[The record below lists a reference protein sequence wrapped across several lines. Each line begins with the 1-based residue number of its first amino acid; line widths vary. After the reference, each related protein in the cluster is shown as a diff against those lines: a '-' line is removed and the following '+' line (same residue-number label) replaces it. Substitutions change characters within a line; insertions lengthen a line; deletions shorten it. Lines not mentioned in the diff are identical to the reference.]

1 MREVYGIDVS
11 ENNGELDWRAIA
23 DAGIEFAIVRA
34 SYGQTGRDELFQRNV
49 AEAHKYGLR
58 CGAYHYDYSLD
69 VDDAI
74 ANAINCREAI
84 DEAGVLLEMPVF
96 YDLEDADGWKRDRGF
111 DASDGVLLTNMS
123 EAFLLNIGLNSGI
136 YASYSWL
143 EIIDWKSLDCPIWN
157 AQWGKTDD
165 IRGYMWQYTEKADV
179 GGYILDGDIWYQP

>member
-1 MREVYGIDVS
+1 MRKVKGVDVS

-23 DAGIEFAIVRA
+23 RDGIEFAIVRA

-58 CGAYHYDYSLD
+58 VGAYHYDYSLT

-74 ANAINCREAI
+74 ANAINCRDAI

-96 YDLEDADGWKRDRGF
+96 YDLEDADGWKRKHGVDTT
-111 DASDGVLLTNMS
+111 DGVLLTDMCA
-123 EAFLLNIGLNSGI
+123 AFLGEIRLNAGI

-143 EIIDWKSLDCPIWN
+143 EIID
-157 AQWGKTDD
+157 
-165 IRGYMWQYTEKADV
+165 
-179 GGYILDGDIWYQP
+179 